1 MQRQAALRKELFDQE
16 RDFEEIGYMIGAQ
29 ESEIGEPEWISEE
42 DLVPQGIL
50 GLKPE

>member
-16 RDFEEIGYMIGAQ
+16 RDFEEIGYMIEAQ
-29 ESEIGEPEWISEE
+29 GSEISEPEWISEE
-42 DLVPQGIL
+42 DLVPQTIR